1 MPPDRDEEFNSVA
14 NFHYC
19 FNTSTIRGQKLSL
32 VEEIDIASQ
41 AGYQAIEPWIGEIQ
55 TYDQLGGSL
64 PDLKKRIADC
74 GLTVE
79 SAIGFAQWIVDDD
92 AQRAKA
98 LEQARLEMDL
108 VQQIGGK
115 RIAAPAA
122 GATDVATIDYL
133 KVAARYRA
141 LLVIGDHMGVVPQV
155 EVWGFS
161 KTLTRLGQAAMV
173 AIESGHPKACVL
185 ADVYHLYKG
194 GSDFAGL
201 KLLNGAQMHVF
212 HMNDYPANPPRAA
225 INDSDRVYPGD
236 GVAPVAD
243 VLRTLRE
250 IGFAGYLSI
259 ELFNPTYWQQD
270 PLQVAR
276 TALDKLK
283 ALTAQS

>member
-1 MPPDRDEEFNSVA
+1 VA
-14 NFHYC
+14 NFRYC

-32 VEEIDIASQ
+32 VEEIDIAAQ

-55 TYDQLGGSL
+55 KYVEQGGLL
-64 PDLKKRIADC
+64 PDLKKRIVDC

-79 SAIGFAQWIVDDD
+79 SAIGFAEWIVDDD
-92 AQRAKA
+92 ARRTKA
-98 LEQARLEMDL
+98 LEQARHEMDL
-108 VQQIGGK
+108 VQQIGGT

-133 KVAARYRA
+133 KVAERYRA
-141 LLVIGDHMGVVPQV
+141 LLALGDHIGVVPQV

-173 AIESGHPKACVL
+173 AIESGHPSACVL
-185 ADVYHLYKG
+185 PDVYHLYKG
-194 GSDFAGL
+194 GSDFTGL
-201 KLLNGAQMHVF
+201 KLLNGAAMHVF
-212 HMNDYPANPPRAA
+212 HMNDYPANPPRSA

-236 GVAPVAD
+236 GVAPLAD
-243 VLRTLRE
+243 ILRTLRE
-250 IGFAGYLSI
+250 GGFDGYLSI

-270 PLQVAR
+270 PLKVAR

-283 ALTAQS
+283 SVTQQIS

>member
-1 MPPDRDEEFNSVA
+1 MAEFR
-14 NFHYC
+14 YC

-32 VEEIDIASQ
+32 VEEIDIAAQ
-41 AGYQAIEPWIGEIQ
+41 AGYQAIEPWLGEIQ
-55 TYDQLGGSL
+55 TYVQQGGSL

-79 SAIGFAQWIVDDD
+79 SAIGFAEWIVDDD
-92 AQRAKA
+92 ARRTKA
-98 LEQARLEMDL
+98 LEQARHEMDL

-133 KVAARYRA
+133 KVAERYRA
-141 LLVIGDHMGVVPQV
+141 LLAIGDHIGVVPQV

-161 KTLTRLGQAAMV
+161 KTLTRLGQAVMV
-173 AIESGHPKACVL
+173 AIESGHPQACVL
-185 ADVYHLYKG
+185 PDVYHLYKG
-194 GSDFAGL
+194 GSDFTGL
-201 KLLNGAQMHVF
+201 KLLNGAAVHVF
-212 HMNDYPANPPRAA
+212 HMNDYPANPPRQA

-236 GVAPVAD
+236 GVAPLAD

-250 IGFAGYLSI
+250 IGFDGFLSV

-270 PLQVAR
+270 PHQVAR
-276 TALDKLK
+276 K
-283 ALTAQS
+283 ALEKMQTLTRQVS